1 MTLTSVNHH
10 AYNLYHYLCL
20 SSRGCQTPFV
30 STANRSLPS
39 LLATLGPQE
48 FLLELS
54 TPHLFPPHSLVGPEA
69 WLRTRSLKDKA
80 CRQNQ
85 NPDCGPPQPHSPCI
99 LFCFSWPLACLQPLQ
114 ESPGRPPENQVL
126 YQSPCGPVDPHR
138 AREMFCYLIPLHLQS
153 IFTAG
158 IHILPPPPHTSQTP
172 FITLTSHRLPH
183 VPPLHKD
190 LIHNT
195 SKKVARAGYDGSC
208 FKSSTHRR

>member
-1 MTLTSVNHH
+1 MPTTFTITC
-10 AYNLYHYLCL
+10 A
-20 SSRGCQTPFV
+20 
-30 STANRSLPS
+30 
-39 LLATLGPQE
+39 LAAGDTR
-48 FLLELS
+48 
-54 TPHLFPPHSLVGPEA
+54 PHLFRQPTGLSHPCSQLWDLRNSYLNYLHRTCSHHIHWLARRPGLEPEVSRTKPAGRIRTQTVGLHSP
-69 WLRTRSLKDKA
+69 
-80 CRQNQ
+80 C
-85 NPDCGPPQPHSPCI
+85 SPCI

-114 ESPGRPPENQVL
+114 ESPGRPSENQVL

-158 IHILPPPPHTSQTP
+158 IHILPPPRHTSQTP

-183 VPPLHKD
+183 VLPLHKD

-195 SKKVARAGYDGSC
+195 SEKVARAGYDGLC